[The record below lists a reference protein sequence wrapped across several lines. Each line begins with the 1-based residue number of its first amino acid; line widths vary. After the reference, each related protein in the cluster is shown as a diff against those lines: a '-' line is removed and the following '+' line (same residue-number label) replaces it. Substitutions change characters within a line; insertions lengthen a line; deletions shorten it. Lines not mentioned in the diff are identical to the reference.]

1 MVKAHTFILMG
12 INTRENGRMGKN
24 MGKGH
29 TIIPVDLSMKVNSR
43 TVQWMAK
50 ESLPGTK
57 V

>member
-1 MVKAHTFILMG
+1 MDKEHTFILMG
-12 INTRENGRMGKN
+12 INTQENGRTVKN
-24 MGKGH
+24 TDKGH

-43 TVQWMAK
+43 MVQWMAK